1 MPNNTMI
8 PFNGFN
14 SSLNPRQL
22 KALAEL
28 FNHQC
33 VFLPEVDAD
42 TLAALFACRLKS
54 PLVVRNARTLCY
66 IFNSMSKELLITP
79 IWQAVAEQTKC
90 FISLKGKPISRN
102 TLSSA
107 NYCAANSD
115 IIDGW
120 TIEEYVR
127 RVKYLI
133 TSNLTHRIDYEDAEE

>member
-1 MPNNTMI
+1 MI

-66 IFNSMSKELLITP
+66 IFNSMSKELLVTP

-90 FISLKGKPISRN
+90 FISLKGKPICRN

>member
-1 MPNNTMI
+1 M
-8 PFNGFN
+8 
-14 SSLNPRQL
+14 
-22 KALAEL
+22 AEL

-42 TLAALFACRLKS
+42 TLAALFACQLKS

-120 TIEEYVR
+120 SIEEYVR

>member
-1 MPNNTMI
+1 MAA
-8 PFNGFN
+8 GFN
-14 SSLNPRQL
+14 SRFTPKQL

>member
-1 MPNNTMI
+1 MAA
-8 PFNGFN
+8 GFN
-14 SSLNPRQL
+14 SRFTPKQL
-22 KALAEL
+22 TALAEL

-42 TLAALFACRLKS
+42 TLAALFACRLKA
-54 PLVVRNARTLCY
+54 PLVVRNARPLCY
-66 IFNSMSKELLITP
+66 IFNSMSKELLVTP

-90 FISLKGKPISRN
+90 FISLKGKPICRN

-120 TIEEYVR
+120 TIEEYIR
-127 RVKYLI
+127 RVKYLLI
-133 TSNLTHRIDYEDAEE
+133 NKSTY

>member
-1 MPNNTMI
+1 MAA
-8 PFNGFN
+8 GFN
-14 SSLNPRQL
+14 SRFTPKQL

-28 FNHQC
+28 FNDQR
-33 VFLPEVDAD
+33 VFQPEVNAD
-42 TLAALFACRLKS
+42 TLAALFACRLKA

-66 IFNSMSKELLITP
+66 IFNSMSKELLVTP

-90 FISLKGKPISRN
+90 FISLKGKPICRN

-120 TIEEYVR
+120 TIEEYIR
-127 RVKYLI
+127 RVKYLLI
-133 TSNLTHRIDYEDAEE
+133 NKSTY

>member
-1 MPNNTMI
+1 M
-8 PFNGFN
+8 
-14 SSLNPRQL
+14 
-22 KALAEL
+22 AEL